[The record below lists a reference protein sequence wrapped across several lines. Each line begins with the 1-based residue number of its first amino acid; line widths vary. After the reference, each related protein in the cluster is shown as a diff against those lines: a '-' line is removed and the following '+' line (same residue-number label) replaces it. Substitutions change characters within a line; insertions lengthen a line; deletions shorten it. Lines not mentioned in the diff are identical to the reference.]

1 MVQLRSMTCEIHS
14 VEKAYSQRRMD
25 QSIYNILQRWE
36 CPYCWYPSS
45 YKIYFCANFFLSIKK
60 LTAYSLRWSIS
71 RKFSNKIR
79 VIIEHCGYLKEFIIL
94 LKRGNVEM
102 QRISVIFLDRGDFHL
117 KKVVISYS
125 GAYLESSGTQNLMVG
140 KEVCGPAAVN
150 SFMNDG
156 NYIKGT
162 REASFI
168 EEVMEQ
174 LRLKM
179 FLQCDVPLV
188 IWVS

>member
-1 MVQLRSMTCEIHS
+1 M
-14 VEKAYSQRRMD
+14 
-25 QSIYNILQRWE
+25 
-36 CPYCWYPSS
+36 
-45 YKIYFCANFFLSIKK
+45 
-60 LTAYSLRWSIS
+60 
-71 RKFSNKIR
+71 
-79 VIIEHCGYLKEFIIL
+79 L

-188 IWVS
+188 I